1 MRLTIH
7 HRTRY
12 RYARPVVIHPHRL
25 MLHPRGGHDLK
36 VVSMML
42 TCDPAASIHWMQ
54 DVLGNSVATA
64 SFARPAADLVI
75 TSHVVVD
82 QMADAWPVLQLD
94 NAALSYPFAYGA
106 DELANLGRL
115 CPPQPHDASDPTAS
129 WARGFVLGER
139 TDTLSLLKDLNAGVL
154 GAVSYQTRDEEG
166 VQPAGETLAAGRG
179 SCRDLAALLI
189 EAVRSLGFG
198 ARAVSGYLFDPQAP
212 TESGG
217 TTHAWAEVYLP
228 GAGWIAFDPT
238 HGRMGGANLIPV
250 GVGPDFRGLAPAE
263 GGYGGAPEDFL
274 GMDVVVNVSQ
284 ASI

>member
-115 CPPQPHDASDPTAS
+115 CPPQPHDASD
-129 WARGFVLGER
+129 
-139 TDTLSLLKDLNAGVL
+139 
-154 GAVSYQTRDEEG
+154 RDEEG